1 MSTEEEIEEILYK
14 CYAENI
20 AKEVM
25 EMAAEM
31 QRINPKISR
40 LETYEKSYEVVK
52 SKIIN
57 ETKS

>member
-1 MSTEEEIEEILYK
+1 MSEEEIESILYK

-25 EMAAEM
+25 EMAVEM
-31 QRINPKISR
+31 QRNNPKISR
-40 LETYEKSYEVVK
+40 LETYEKSYELVK
-52 SKIIN
+52 AKIIN